1 MTTVG
6 TFVGTLFQYEY
17 KRIHIVDPFAF
28 EVANRPNAGDGF
40 LAALNKSLRLR
51 DLA

>member
-6 TFVGTLFQYEY
+6 TFVGTLLQYEY

-28 EVANRPNAGDGF
+28 EVANRPNAGDGC